1 MSLVKRSLFG
11 AISLLLI
18 TSAVWAWLNR
28 QEIYDWQV
36 VNSYTPTDE
45 IAAIPARASMSDR
58 GKFLFYVTEPM
69 ISEAE
74 EFNQSCSRREAT
86 AAILGCYDGINIYI
100 YRIDAPELDGIREV
114 TAAHEML
121 HVAWSRLSD
130 SERDRLGS
138 HLEQVY
144 ERIKTD
150 ELEERMGYYGRQQPG
165 ERLNE
170 LHSILA
176 TEIVE
181 LDDTLER
188 HYAQYFS
195 DRQVVVKLHTTYE
208 TVFSELRQQSE
219 ALRKEIEATVEA
231 LNADITTYNTA
242 VETLNTETRAHND
255 RFHTIDR
262 TDNAAVN
269 AYNTAQALLTARR
282 VRLDQEKNALDQ
294 RQSVY
299 QQKVQEYNNLI
310 VRSETLTSSMNS
322 LKSSSEATE

>member
-1 MSLVKRSLFG
+1 MLLVKRSLLG
-11 AISLLLI
+11 VISLLLI
-18 TSAVWAWLNR
+18 TGAVWAWLNR

-45 IAAIPARASMSDR
+45 IAAIPTGASMTDR
-58 GKFLFYVTEPM
+58 GKFLFYATEPV

-100 YRIDAPELDGIREV
+100 YRIDVPELDGIREV

-176 TEIVE
+176 TEVVE

-188 HYAQYFS
+188 HYARYFS
-195 DRQVVVKLHTTYE
+195 DRQVVVGLHTTYE
-208 TVFSELRQQSE
+208 KVFSELQQRSE
-219 ALRKEIEATVEA
+219 ILRKEVEAMVEA
-231 LNADITTYNTA
+231 LNTDITTYNIA
-242 VETLNTETRAHND
+242 VETLNAETRTHND
-255 RFHTIDR
+255 RFHTVDR
-262 TDNAAVN
+262 TDSAAVD
-269 AYNTAQALLTARR
+269 AYNTAQALLTTRR

-294 RQSVY
+294 RQIIY

-322 LKSSSEATE
+322 LKSSSETTE

>member
-1 MSLVKRSLFG
+1 MLLVKRSLLG
-11 AISLLLI
+11 VISLLLI
-18 TSAVWAWLNR
+18 TGAVWAWLNR

-45 IAAIPARASMSDR
+45 IAAIPTGASMTDR
-58 GKFLFYVTEPM
+58 GKFLFYATEPVM
-69 ISEAE
+69 
-74 EFNQSCSRREAT
+74 
-86 AAILGCYDGINIYI
+86 GCYDGINIYI
-100 YRIDAPELDGIREV
+100 YRIDVPELDGIREV

-176 TEIVE
+176 TEVVE

-188 HYAQYFS
+188 HYARYFS
-195 DRQVVVKLHTTYE
+195 DRQVVVGLHTTYE
-208 TVFSELRQQSE
+208 KVFSELQQRSE
-219 ALRKEIEATVEA
+219 ILRKEVEAMVEA
-231 LNADITTYNTA
+231 LNTDITTYNIA
-242 VETLNTETRAHND
+242 VETLNAETRTHND
-255 RFHTIDR
+255 RFHTVDR
-262 TDNAAVN
+262 TDSAAVD
-269 AYNTAQALLTARR
+269 AYNTAQALLTTRR

-294 RQSVY
+294 RQIIY

-322 LKSSSEATE
+322 LKSSSETTE